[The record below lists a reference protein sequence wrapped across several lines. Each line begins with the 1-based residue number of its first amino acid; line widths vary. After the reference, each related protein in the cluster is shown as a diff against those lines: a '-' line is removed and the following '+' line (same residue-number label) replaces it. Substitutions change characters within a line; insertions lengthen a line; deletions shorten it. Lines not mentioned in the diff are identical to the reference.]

1 MLSIEGSCL
10 GEGTLEARSKGS
22 SKFYDLD
29 SKLLSLTINS
39 FAKAYL
45 IEQKI
50 FRQHFGMIAGIH

>member
-10 GEGTLEARSKGS
+10 GECTLEARSKDS

-29 SKLLSLTINS
+29 SKLLSLIINS
-39 FAKAYL
+39 FAKVYL